1 EDYEERRLEE
11 ESLESIEIAMRAR
24 SLKAKLSP
32 MVDIIVACGT
42 ALVLW
47 FGARMALDGTLSA
60 GSLVMFIWYLGK
72 MYKPMQELSKMT
84 DAYSKA
90 TVGYDRIR
98 EVLDT
103 EGEIKDLPGARPA
116 PRFKGQI
123 EFEQVSFGYEPD
135 RLVLRDVSFNVE

>member
-1 EDYEERRLEE
+1 MRVVKAFASEDYEERRLEE

-60 GSLVMFIWYLGK
+60 GSLVTFIWYLGK

-84 DAYSKA
+84 EAYSKA
-90 TVGYDRIR
+90 TVGYDP
-98 EVLDT
+98 LPHALNPQT
-103 EGEIKDLPGARPA
+103 KSWEIPLPNTSP
-116 PRFKGQI
+116 P
-123 EFEQVSFGYEPD
+123 
-135 RLVLRDVSFNVE
+135 